1 MTRSRIRLVCV
12 IAAGVGFA
20 LLACAA
26 GARASG
32 ILGTGIGPNIGPNIS
47 PNVNP
52 LPSVDDEILNSVVNG
67 LFGALLS
74 ALTPDFLKHADI
86 HTLEWLVAL
95 PNPADTSLWPNV
107 GRLEANMMCVA
118 GAILPT
124 MLIVATMRDSALS
137 LAFRAHPGNA
147 LLRATGAV
155 FWLVLYRFAFSNGAA
170 FVNILTHTMLS
181 WSIVARGLHR
191 TVLVMFGG
199 AAIFGAGGGFLAA
212 LGLVVLVMAVSL
224 FALKV
229 FLLVVLASLF
239 VGGPVVIAFAPLPMV
254 GYLARG
260 WLLAVVGLCL
270 IPVGWCIVFATA
282 GAISLDVTNLGGGA
296 HIGSRTIGAFAALVT
311 FYIAVKWPIMVLGH
325 VRGALGGLGVSPGG
339 LSSGGNVASNGAL
352 AAKAQGARTKLQAA
366 MLAGGRGIGLAAG
379 QLGAPRGGLVGLA
392 GRQARPHV
400 AAAAATGAIRV
411 GPPQARPRATHTRER
426 VARAG
431 DKLRETPARMREA
444 WRAAGETGTPAARR
458 GNSGTRDGTGRAAK
472 PGATRRQARGQ
483 ATNGSGKRSQR
494 PSRAGST
501 RQGPRKGGP
510 GAPSSGQNGFG
521 GVRRPSVAPPARS
534 AQVGTPASPAAGP
547 REQAERGGTANRQV
561 SAPAQPGNSG
571 SGRGGASRPAQG
583 RPQTGKQRPRPTS
596 PESRSAQRRAQGQEE
611 RPRRAPGTPRTP
623 PGKEGKG

>member
-1 MTRSRIRLVCV
+1 MTRSRICCACLV
-12 IAAGVGFA
+12 
-20 LLACAA
+20 AA
-26 GARASG
+26 GASLLLLLTSVSSAQASG
-32 ILGTGIGPNIGPNIS
+32 IFGSGFGPSIGPNLD
-47 PNVNP
+47 P
-52 LPSVDDEILNSVVNG
+52 LPSTGELLNGVVSK
-67 LFGALLS
+67 LFGSLLS
-74 ALTPDFLKHADI
+74 ALTPGFLKHADI

-95 PNPADTSLWPNV
+95 PDPANTSLWPNV
-107 GRLEANMMCVA
+107 GRLEADMMWVA

-124 MLIVATMRDSALS
+124 MLIVATTRDSALS

-147 LLRATGAV
+147 LLRAAGAV
-155 FWLVLYRFAFSNGAA
+155 FWLVLYRFAFNSATT

-181 WSIVARGLHR
+181 WPIVARGLHR
-191 TVLVMFGG
+191 TILVMFGG
-199 AAIFGAGGGFLAA
+199 SAIFGAGGPFLAV
-212 LGLVVLVMAVSL
+212 LGLVALVFAICL

-229 FLLVVLASLF
+229 FLLVVLAALY
-239 VGGPVVIAFAPLPMV
+239 VGGPIVIAFSSLPTI
-254 GYLARG
+254 GYLTRG
-260 WLLAVVGLCL
+260 WLLAVTGLCL
-270 IPVGWCIVFATA
+270 IPIGWCIVLATA

-311 FYIAVKWPIMVLGH
+311 FYIAFKWPIMVLGH

-339 LSSGGNVASNGAL
+339 LASGGSVASNGAL

-411 GPPQARPRATHTRER
+411 GPPQARPRATPTGER

-444 WRAAGETGTPAARR
+444 WRAAGEAGTPAARR
-458 GNSGTRDGTGRAAK
+458 GNSGTQDGTGRAVK
-472 PGATRRQARGQ
+472 PEATRKQARGQ
-483 ATNGSGKRSQR
+483 ATKGSGKRSQK

-501 RQGPRKGGP
+501 RQGPHKGGP
-510 GAPSSGQNGFG
+510 GAPSSGQNGSG
-521 GVRRPSVAPPARS
+521 GVRRPSVARS
-534 AQVGTPASPAAGP
+534 AQAGTPAWPAAGA

-571 SGRGGASRPAQG
+571 SGREGASRPAQG

-611 RPRRAPGTPRTP
+611 RPRRAPRTPRTP